1 MHLLNINE
9 NIEWIKHLFKESITI
24 LTWVFCLEK
33 KIPLALQN
41 LCLEERF
48 EFINPISQL
57 CLNTMLSL
65 PHNWYACVCVFVYW
79 IHAFSR
85 MGQLWRFS
93 SSFCIK
99 LVQVHWGFIS
109 SQWAHGYPHKPT
121 FPYVVTNKVRWEEKK
136 QVTEKQALIDY
147 LVTEKLRKGK
157 VSAGVIFE
165 QRRKSSEG
173 DGWTIN
179 ICNENSSNAGDS
191 KCNAPET
198 WHSTEDRTQAWKGK
212 KFFVSS
218 ILLENTYLSTWNSV
232 RTRFLS
238 CVGAKLA

>member
-1 MHLLNINE
+1 M
-9 NIEWIKHLFKESITI
+9 
-24 LTWVFCLEK
+24 
-33 KIPLALQN
+33 QN

-48 EFINPISQL
+48 EFINPISRI

-65 PHNWYACVCVFVYW
+65 PHNWYACVSVFVYW
-79 IHAFSR
+79 INAFSR
-85 MGQLWRFS
+85 MGHLWRFG

-99 LVQVHWGFIS
+99 LIQVHWGLTS
-109 SQWAHGYPHKPT
+109 SQWAQGYPPKPT
-121 FPYVVTNKVRWEEKK
+121 FPCAVTNEVRWEEKK
-136 QVTEKQALIDY
+136 QVSDKQTFIDY
-147 LVTEKLRKGK
+147 LVTEKQRKGK

-173 DGWTIN
+173 DGCAID

-191 KCNAPET
+191 KRNAPET

-232 RTRFLS
+232 RTRFL
-238 CVGAKLA
+238 